1 MASPVKT
8 KLALLV
14 LGLAGGLV
22 GGYFARPWVD
32 RAVGISNEIEGV
44 VVEERREDERLV
56 LTLRAGEETVLAS
69 FRERADD
76 VEQLVAPGDFLTV
89 RLGARGVFA
98 DEVPIVRLRRAADVA
113 AEESSRRS
121 RRRRRGE
128 ARGDEGAPRAETESD
143 ETSETGSNV
152 GAPHETGGDAEHG
165 TTEGGALPA
174 PGSPTAPSRGGAP
187 SHGPAGGAVP
197 LAAHP
202 VPAAT
207 VARAGD
213 G

>member
-113 AEESSRRS
+113 RRIDRNGDGNRARLPPVQSSLPLITLARRS
-121 RRRRRGE
+121 DIIRVR
-128 ARGDEGAPRAETESD
+128 
-143 ETSETGSNV
+143 
-152 GAPHETGGDAEHG
+152 
-165 TTEGGALPA
+165 
-174 PGSPTAPSRGGAP
+174 SR
-187 SHGPAGGAVP
+187 
-197 LAAHP
+197 
-202 VPAAT
+202 
-207 VARAGD
+207 
-213 G
+213 

>member
-1 MASPVKT
+1 MKT
-8 KLALLV
+8 KLALLL

-22 GGYFARPWVD
+22 GGYFARPSVD
-32 RAVGISNEIEGV
+32 RAIGISNEIEGV

-76 VEQLVAPGDFLTV
+76 VEQLVAPGDFITV

-121 RRRRRGE
+121 RRRRRGDAHGDDE
-128 ARGDEGAPRAETESD
+128 PARPAAEPPD
-143 ETSETGSNV
+143 V
-152 GAPHETGGDAEHG
+152 GRDAEHG
-165 TTEGGALPA
+165 TTEGGTPEHGAPA
-174 PGSPTAPSRGGAP
+174 PPTHEGAP
-187 SHGPAGGAVP
+187 AHGPGGEVP
-197 LAAHP
+197 LAAD
-202 VPAAT
+202 VDPAAT
-207 VARAGD
+207 VARAG
-213 G
+213 GG

>member
-1 MASPVKT
+1 MPCSVKT

-14 LGLAGGLV
+14 LGLLGGLA
-22 GGYFARPWVD
+22 GGYFARPSLD
-32 RAVGISNEIEGV
+32 RALGLTNEVEGV

-128 ARGDEGAPRAETESD
+128 ARSDEGTERPD
-143 ETSETGSNV
+143 GEHGLTG
-152 GAPHETGGDAEHG
+152 GGETGGG
-165 TTEGGALPA
+165 TTEGGSPA
-174 PGSPTAPSRGGAP
+174 GGATDHGAP
-187 SHGPAGGAVP
+187 ADPTHGPTHGPAHGPAGGEVP
-197 LAAHP
+197 LAAHD

-207 VARAGD
+207 VARAG
-213 G
+213 GG